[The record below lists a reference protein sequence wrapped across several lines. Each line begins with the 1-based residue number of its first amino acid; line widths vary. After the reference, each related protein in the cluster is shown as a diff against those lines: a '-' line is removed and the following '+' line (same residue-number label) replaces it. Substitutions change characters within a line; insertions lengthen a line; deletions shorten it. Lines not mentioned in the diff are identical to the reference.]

1 MFSQQNMSA
10 ASVERD
16 SSTAPQRAP
25 QRAHLAFDGLQKTYA
40 TRDGAVLALDG
51 ISFSVNKGEFV
62 SIVGPSGCGKSTL
75 LKILLG
81 VVPYS
86 GGDVRLAGKLVKGPQ
101 LGAGMVFQTAALP
114 PWRRIIDNVLL
125 PIEILN
131 KPRRDYM
138 AKAHQLLDMVGLKG
152 FERKLPN
159 ELSGGMQ
166 QRVSICRALIHDPE
180 LLLMDE
186 PFGALD
192 ALTREVMQ
200 TELLRIW
207 AETHK
212 TILFVTHSIDEAVL
226 LSDRVIVLSA
236 RPGRVAEDLAIDLPR
251 PRGAAARSLPK
262 FQDYAQHLRSLLG
275 VAG

>member
-1 MFSQQNMSA
+1 VAAQQLSPNGSKRPA
-10 ASVERD
+10 PTRTHVEF
-16 SSTAPQRAP
+16 A
-25 QRAHLAFDGLQKTYA
+25 GLTKTYE
-40 TRDGAVLALDG
+40 TRDGAVQALKG
-51 ISFSVNKGEFV
+51 IDFGVRKGEFV

-75 LKILLG
+75 LKIILG

-86 GGDVRLAGKLVKGPQ
+86 GGAVRLDGKPVSGPQ

-131 KPRRDYM
+131 KPRGQYV
-138 AKAHQLLDMVGLKG
+138 AKAQQLLTMVGLAG
-152 FERKLPN
+152 FEKKLPH

-192 ALTREVMQ
+192 ALTREIMQ
-200 TELLRIW
+200 AELLRIW

-212 TILFVTHSIDEAVL
+212 TVLFVTHSIDEAVL

-236 RPGRVAEDLAIDLPR
+236 RPAKVAEDLAIDLPR
-251 PRGAAARSLPK
+251 PRGPAARSLPQ
-262 FQDYAQHLRSLLG
+262 FQEYAHHLRSLLG
-275 VAG
+275 VGG

>member
-1 MFSQQNMSA
+1 MSA
-10 ASVERD
+10 QPHISAAREQVL
-16 SSTAPQRAP
+16 PQRK
-25 QRAHLAFDGLQKTYA
+25 HLEFIELKKIYE
-40 TRDGAVLALDG
+40 TRDGAVNALDS
-51 ISFSVNKGEFV
+51 ISFSVRKGEFV

-75 LKILLG
+75 LKIILG

-86 GGDVRLAGKLVKGPQ
+86 GGEVRLAGHPVQGPQ

-131 KPRRDYM
+131 KSRRGYL
-138 AKAHQLLDMVGLKG
+138 AKAHQLLAMVGLTG

-166 QRVSICRALIHDPE
+166 QRVAICRALIHDPE

-212 TILFVTHSIDEAVL
+212 TVLFVTHSIDEAVL

-236 RPGRVAEDLAIDLPR
+236 RPAKVTEDLAVDLPR
-251 PRGAAARSLPK
+251 PRNAASRSLPR
-262 FQDYAQHLRSLLG
+262 FQERAQHLRSLLG
-275 VAG
+275 VGA

>member
-1 MFSQQNMSA
+1 MNA
-10 ASVERD
+10 ASVDRYSG
-16 SSTAPQRAP
+16 SSQSIAAPQLHVEFADLR
-25 QRAHLAFDGLQKTYA
+25 KSYE

-51 ISFSVNKGEFV
+51 ITFAVRKGEFV

-86 GGDVRLAGKLVKGPQ
+86 GGEVRLADTRVSGPQ

-131 KPRRDYM
+131 KPRRDYL
-138 AKAHQLLDMVGLKG
+138 AKAHALLAMVGLQG

-200 TELLRIW
+200 SELMRIW

-212 TILFVTHSIDEAVL
+212 TVLFVTHSIDEAVL
-226 LSDRVIVLSA
+226 LSDRVIVMSA
-236 RPGRVAEDLAIDLPR
+236 RPGKVVEDLTIALPR
-251 PRGAAARSLPK
+251 PRSAASRALPQ
-262 FQDYAQHLRSLLG
+262 FHDHAQHLRSLLG

>member
-1 MFSQQNMSA
+1 VN
-10 ASVERD
+10 ASD
-16 SSTAPQRAP
+16 GG
-25 QRAHLAFDGLQKTYA
+25 AHLEFVGLQKTYA
-40 TRDGAVLALDG
+40 TRDGAVHALADVTFG
-51 ISFSVNKGEFV
+51 VQKGEFV

-75 LKILLG
+75 LKIILG

-86 GGDVRLAGKLVKGPQ
+86 GGQARLAQKPIRGPQ

-114 PWRRIIDNVLL
+114 PWRRILDSVLL
-125 PIEILN
+125 PIEVLGL
-131 KPRRDYM
+131 PRRSYEP
-138 AKAHQLLDMVGLKG
+138 KARELLAMVGLQG

-166 QRVSICRALIHDPE
+166 QRVSICRALIHDPS

-207 AETHK
+207 TETHK
-212 TILFVTHSIDEAVL
+212 TVLFVTHSIDEAVL
-226 LSDRVIVLSA
+226 LSDRVVVMSA
-236 RPGRVAEDLAIDLPR
+236 RPARIVEDIVIALSR
-251 PRGAAARSLPK
+251 PRTPASRSLPE
-262 FQDYAQHLRSLLG
+262 FQEHAQHLRRLLG
-275 VAG
+275 VAQ

>member
-1 MFSQQNMSA
+1 MGA
-10 ASVERD
+10 ASDERK
-16 SSTAPQRAP
+16 SGPVPPPAAQRV
-25 QRAHLAFDGLQKTYA
+25 HVAFADLQKSYE
-40 TRDGAVLALDG
+40 TRDGAVQALDG
-51 ISFSVNKGEFV
+51 ITFAVRKGEFV

-86 GGDVRLAGKLVKGPQ
+86 GGEVRLGDQRVSGPQ

-131 KPRRDYM
+131 KPRRDYVD
-138 AKAHQLLDMVGLKG
+138 KAQALLAMVGLQG

-226 LSDRVIVLSA
+226 LSDRVIVMSA
-236 RPGRVAEDLAIDLPR
+236 RPGRVAEDLRIELPR
-251 PRGAAARSLPK
+251 PRGAASRALPE
-262 FQDYAQHLRSLLG
+262 FQRYGQHLRSLLG